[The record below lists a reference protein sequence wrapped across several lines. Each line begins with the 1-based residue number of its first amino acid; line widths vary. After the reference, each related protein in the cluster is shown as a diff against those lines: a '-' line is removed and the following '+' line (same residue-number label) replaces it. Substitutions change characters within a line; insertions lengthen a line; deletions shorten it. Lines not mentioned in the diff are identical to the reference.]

1 MVETI
6 ALPQLFDSDIGFGN
20 EFSDTVAKNRH
31 KAKRASC
38 FTNKKR
44 QTFCCQTSAFCTH
57 CNTLLHT
64 VFISECFQLVVPAM
78 IFVETFALPQPIG
91 NEIASVTNF
100 RIRWQKTD
108 TKPKGLPAFTN
119 KTRQTFC
126 CQTPAFC
133 THCNTLLHTVFIS
146 ECFQLVVP
154 AMIFV
159 EMFALPQLPDG
170 NICFGNEFSDTVAK
184 IRQKAK
190 RASCFTNKKRQTFCC
205 QTSALCTHCNVDL
218 HVSLYACRECCPR
231 RQPTQ

>member
-31 KAKRASC
+31 KAKRACC
-38 FTNKKR
+38 FTNKK
-44 QTFCCQTSAFCTH
+44 
-57 CNTLLHT
+57 
-64 VFISECFQLVVPAM
+64 
-78 IFVETFALPQPIG
+78 
-91 NEIASVTNF
+91 
-100 RIRWQKTD
+100 
-108 TKPKGLPAFTN
+108 
-119 KTRQTFC
+119 RQTFC

-184 IRQKAK
+184 KQTKSKKGLLLLQTKQGRRFVVK
-190 RASCFTNKKRQTFCC
+190 RLPFVHTAMWIC
-205 QTSALCTHCNVDL
+205 TSVCTLVVNVVQGDNQRNEERNVPFVGFQFESVGDESYL
-218 HVSLYACRECCPR
+218 PSYSAYDVAVAQYL
-231 RQPTQ
+231 

>member
-1 MVETI
+1 MKQLHITSRSAV
-6 ALPQLFDSDIGFGN
+6 LPC
-20 EFSDTVAKNRH
+20 V
-31 KAKRASC
+31 
-38 FTNKKR
+38 
-44 QTFCCQTSAFCTH
+44 
-57 CNTLLHT
+57 LLHKVVFPLT
-64 VFISECFQLVVPAM
+64 VPLSVFNLIFKPVAFVWSKRLHYLNCLTATLV
-78 IFVETFALPQPIG
+78 
-91 NEIASVTNF
+91 SVTNF

-108 TKPKGLPAFTN
+108 TKPKWLPAFTN

-184 IRQKAK
+184 KQTKSKKGLLLYKQKKADVLSSN
-190 RASCFTNKKRQTFCC
+190 AC
-205 QTSALCTHCNVDL
+205 L
-218 HVSLYACRECCPR
+218 LY
-231 RQPTQ
+231 TL